1 MPAIACVKKALSVV
15 TLGVLFTSSAF
26 ANESFSIMNDR
37 LSSALQDNANNNNA
51 STQTRVS
58 KAYNDAKGAIGGPMD
73 NSNALASAPSTS
85 TTDPHTSLSV
95 TNLTNAQTDKINNAF
110 GQTYIDAKNET
121 STSTVVHDTTMQSL
135 KIDPTGNPVSMV
147 SGVKN
152 DPTGTPVSMVAG
164 VKNDP
169 TGTPVSMVSGVKNDP
184 TGTPV
189 SIVAEV
195 KNDPT
200 GTPVSIV
207 AEVKNDP
214 TGTPV
219 TMVAGVKNDP
229 TGVPVNQPTINT
241 TLEPV
246 GSPINRVNE
255 VVNNPVDSPVAVA
268 TKPAN
273 SSINVNANQLMPDT
287 VVQVGDAM
295 TTAGAIAATNP
306 TAQISVPTESVFD
319 VPVRS
324 NHNVQTHNLHASG
337 DKGRGAENAHSH
349 AFGGH
354 GYGHDNSKS
363 EGFGGHSHFH

>member
-37 LSSALQDNANNNNA
+37 LSSALQDNANNNNVG
-51 STQTRVS
+51 TQTRVHD
-58 KAYNDAKGAIGGPMD
+58 AYNAAKGAIGGSMD
-73 NSNALASAPSTS
+73 NSKALSSTPDASSS
-85 TTDPHTSLSV
+85 ITDPRTSLS
-95 TNLTNAQTDKINNAF
+95 TPNQTHAQADQINNAF
-110 GQTYIDAKNET
+110 SQSYIDAKNET
-121 STSTVVHDTTMQSL
+121 SVRTVAPDTMVPGN
-135 KIDPTGNPVSMV
+135 KVDPTGVPVTMMA
-147 SGVKN
+147 GVKN

-169 TGTPVSMVSGVKNDP
+169 TGTPVSMV
-184 TGTPV
+184 
-189 SIVAEV
+189 AEV

-200 GTPVSIV
+200 GTPVSMV
-207 AEVKNDP
+207 AGVETNP

-219 TMVAGVKNDP
+219 DQLTV
-229 TGVPVNQPTINT
+229 NT
-241 TLEPV
+241 TVEPI

>member
-169 TGTPVSMVSGVKNDP
+169 TGTPVSMVFGVKNDP

-219 TMVAGVKNDP
+219 SMVAGVETNP
-229 TGVPVNQPTINT
+229 TGTPVDQLTVNT
-241 TLEPV
+241 TVEPI
-246 GSPINRVNE
+246 GSSINRVNE

-306 TAQISVPTESVFD
+306 TAQISVPMESVFD

-324 NHNVQTHNLHASG
+324 NHNVQTHNSHASG

>member
-169 TGTPVSMVSGVKNDP
+169 TGTPVSMVAGVETNP

-189 SIVAEV
+189 DQLTV
-195 KNDPT
+195 
-200 GTPVSIV
+200 
-207 AEVKNDP
+207 
-214 TGTPV
+214 
-219 TMVAGVKNDP
+219 
-229 TGVPVNQPTINT
+229 NT
-241 TLEPV
+241 TVEPV

-255 VVNNPVDSPVAVA
+255 VVNNPVGSPVAVA

-306 TAQISVPTESVFD
+306 TAQISVPMESVFD

-324 NHNVQTHNLHASG
+324 NHNVQTHNSPASG

>member
-58 KAYNDAKGAIGGPMD
+58 TAYNDAKGAIGGPMD
-73 NSNALASAPSTS
+73 NSNALASAPSTD

-95 TNLTNAQTDKINNAF
+95 TNAQTDKMNNAF

-169 TGTPVSMVSGVKNDP
+169 TGTPVSMVAGVKNDP

-189 SIVAEV
+189 S
-195 KNDPT
+195 
-200 GTPVSIV
+200 
-207 AEVKNDP
+207 
-214 TGTPV
+214 
-219 TMVAGVKNDP
+219 MVAGVETNP
-229 TGVPVNQPTINT
+229 TGMPVDQLTVNT
-241 TLEPV
+241 TVEPI
-246 GSPINRVNE
+246 GSSINRVNE

-306 TAQISVPTESVFD
+306 TAQISVPMESVFD

-324 NHNVQTHNLHASG
+324 NHNVQTHNSHASG

>member
-85 TTDPHTSLSV
+85 TTDPHTSLRV

-147 SGVKN
+147 SRVKN

-164 VKNDP
+164 VETNP
-169 TGTPVSMVSGVKNDP
+169 TGTPVDQLTV
-184 TGTPV
+184 
-189 SIVAEV
+189 
-195 KNDPT
+195 
-200 GTPVSIV
+200 
-207 AEVKNDP
+207 
-214 TGTPV
+214 
-219 TMVAGVKNDP
+219 
-229 TGVPVNQPTINT
+229 NT
-241 TLEPV
+241 TVEPI

-306 TAQISVPTESVFD
+306 TAQISVPMESVFD

-324 NHNVQTHNLHASG
+324 NHNVQTHNSHASG